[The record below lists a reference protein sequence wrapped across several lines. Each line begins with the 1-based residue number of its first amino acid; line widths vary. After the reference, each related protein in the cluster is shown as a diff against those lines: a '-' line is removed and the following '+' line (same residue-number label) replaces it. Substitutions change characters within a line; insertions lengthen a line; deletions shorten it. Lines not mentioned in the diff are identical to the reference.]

1 MSRIEV
7 YGSNNYFTTTQYSND
22 TCLCGKYI
30 KSKDDDCR
38 IALQDKCLTAIIGK
52 NTELDQL
59 LEKLVQDCRLDLNVS
74 DNFS

>member
-1 MSRIEV
+1 MPDI
-7 YGSNNYFTTTQYSND
+7 
-22 TCLCGKYI
+22 
-30 KSKDDDCR
+30 DDDCR

-59 LEKLVQDCRLDLNVS
+59 LEKLIQDCRLDLNVS